1 MQTKQEGGNVP
12 DKSLGLRRFLQA
24 NPVATP
30 EERQELIKS
39 YYLNFGK
46 AAGGNNMFPGGLV
59 PGAPMIMQEYARN
72 PGPAGY
78 EKLGTLTDKK
88 QGVRYTIED
97 IETVDGADGV
107 PEPSKIN
114 YVSEDGTRMSW
125 DLTTNN
131 MGINPVVK
139 AEWGKKNPKTGNP
152 VLPLNVQ
159 QAQTDRNPFKHPVK
173 YMSELLMGPNEDTV
187 SDQTLP
193 FSSLWTPEENKL
205 FQQTGKIPPG
215 RDARELNGTG
225 YQPWVNKSSLN
236 RQEPATI
243 KNNGVLDTVWDS
255 NLNPFGLAQRAIN
268 APADWAH
275 NGQPLQL
282 GVSPDAFIPPLNQPK
297 PAYETNQAG
306 QGYQTQPESHSLLT
320 PFKGANDDGV
330 GMGLAKGMGNVLV
343 AGGQMAGGLGEFLTS
358 PLGAA
363 TLATG
368 GLAAGAARGA
378 VGATEGL
385 AAARAAV
392 AAAATPAELAAA
404 QSALVTA
411 SNAAR
416 AANVI
421 SGVNSAA
428 NAGLQGKFA
437 VDMGTGAW
445 DAGKNAYNEAVGN
458 VPVYNKEGAG
468 YENRGTTNL
477 AGVFHEGANS
487 LMNAAF
493 AGQIGKHTLGAAK
506 DAVMPGQAAVTGAMQ
521 NALTLPPVGQLA
533 SRGENIGDFLF
544 TNTPTGASTPW
555 QNEAPNYRPSFEPQG
570 QGSAGVNTSPELG
583 AADQIRPASAA
594 APVSPEYARARAIL
608 SGQQQPINQP
618 ASIPEPQTLAEVVQK
633 AAEPKYEVPP
643 EMKEQGPV
651 WSPRGQGERPL
662 DPEYQRFSG
671 VAEIL
676 ANEPVDRSNLVSGPG
691 AGRARGVDKNL
702 DPKIAAEA
710 QRASL
715 GLKPGEPLPSGIPG
729 SASTDKSAAER
740 AASTGPDLTEEVK
753 RAGRPVITDREYDV
767 VNAVRLGTD
776 FLEQGDRETI
786 LDGGAVIDPRN
797 VDVPEFAA
805 AKAQGMITP
814 FKKANGVM
822 YWKFTEKG
830 LDLLEQQMEMDG
842 WELKWQ
848 PRPEGGTK
856 LVQAQKAPTEAVE
869 PAAPERNILPVD
881 VIKNLRPFNEYS
893 KVLQQQL
900 SDIIE
905 SGELESKKASVR
917 KEAISRQVAIRA
929 KLKEIAS
936 NPDAANNAPVSEPV
950 AAPVSEPAA
959 APASVADVIAPAKP
973 IKQPK
978 KPKVQ
983 PAAPLEPVV
992 EPAKPPVT
1000 EPVTAAAA
1008 SAAPAAPA
1016 AAPLIDTSAIDAV
1029 VPPQPKVNMSGPT
1042 VRGGPDAPRQR
1053 GERGVRTG
1061 PWLPDAAAQAAQ
1073 TAAPQT
1079 RAPSPAG
1086 QGRVRPQLAKPQ
1098 FNARGMPILS
1108 AKQMFERNNGQL
1120 SRLTYSH
1127 LKDLY
1132 EETVADPSHNPQ
1144 FASRVK
1150 EEMSNRENRFKDTY
1164 SPQQEG
1170 RNLISGDP
1178 VETMTDAQLKDIVD
1192 NGQARI
1198 RAQREIVAGH
1208 NRGDYRSPTR
1218 ERSQEGK
1225 DALRE
1230 LNRLEYQWQFAKQ
1243 EQNKRVRVNAGIA
1256 RPDGS
1261 RIVASKERQ
1270 MMQTR
1275 IDPLTGEEKTAPA
1288 QKRKPVE
1295 ALNHARGRFDK
1306 LSLDEL
1312 IAAEGELRK
1321 QGRGYADKVRDAIQ
1335 ARLKEG
1341 EAVHR
1346 RLYGKDADNIPNP
1359 RTASREQLEGRIP
1372 DLKQEVARLEGEIA
1386 EQRKSGNVDPQTEKS
1401 LSEARGDLSG
1411 FEKELATRDALEKAD
1426 IRYDA
1431 SKGNFKQVS
1440 GDIQGTGTTP
1450 KGSGYKPQPKQ
1461 PAPEKAPPIEG
1472 RDKDVIRNE
1481 GAAAYE
1487 AEQREAASRANPNPL
1502 GLEGQGRDS
1511 SGPAWNP
1518 IDFNRP
1524 VERSG
1529 GGELVVDGIIKKY
1542 GDGNVIPPSKG
1553 LQRALDKL
1561 KASTGKDYEVK
1572 LKRSAVGG
1580 PDGVELHLSEVG
1592 SNMIDASATFT
1603 VKPNGEIHVDWLNTD
1618 KSIERNGVATG
1629 LITQAIKT
1637 VSEQLRDLDPN
1648 TKDRKITLRDASEG
1662 GRSTKALSRALGTE
1676 VPAGRYRGE
1685 TRIGSFDQNRD
1696 YSRGSSDMPA
1706 PDSNNYPGLPFSEAD
1721 VRRYQQSTPAERTE
1735 FMKSLPD
1742 KNTRTEF
1749 FIMSEYL
1756 RNKDWESK
1764 PNIAANIARKEAK
1777 RQALVDKFKAEGHVN
1792 PEWAA
1797 DRELGEGQRPTG
1809 RDPEDVAEER
1819 ASNARF
1825 KETLPQDK
1833 PQKPAAGIGSNAIDL
1848 DGNKRKQTKAERE
1861 RFVANEAVYMRL
1873 SPSQRRI
1880 ADTIARG
1887 GNTVGDILKDIVNS
1901 AKLDKS
1907 QTSSMT
1913 KMAELLLKNSDQKSL
1928 SKMVEMNKDRFLDE
1942 SYYEGS
1948 GIASLNKLI
1957 KGNRLQSLSGE
1968 VSLSQLHLSDPK
1980 DLMRVIMHE
1989 FIHATT
1995 ADKINRA
2002 LFGRVGVGSF
2012 KNDVFGQ
2019 SGQKYIDRIRA
2030 YVRDPKS
2037 DKGIVK
2043 IGQAYLKYLST
2054 LKDKGDMDTR
2064 PITDKKLDI
2073 VGNEETGAGWKG
2085 NAVGQ
2090 GIDVSSHIE
2099 NGQYQASNIHEF
2111 VTATMTEPAFQ
2122 NILKDIKMG
2131 NSNAWS
2137 KFKDAIADI
2146 VGIAPSDSALRY
2158 AFDGVMEVSVKDLSE
2173 FKKGDFKSQAEGL
2186 AQVRMERFLNEGMDP
2201 KEARQRVLDE
2211 LSPGEADAFGFEKQA
2226 DKDLRTPEDIRADID
2241 EVLAEEREK
2250 ANSPNMEG
2258 YWGRQDKVKEL
2269 YAELNAAEEAIVKT
2283 TTSHPL
2289 YEEALRNVEDNNYG
2303 TKKDVQDTNDA
2314 VVQEIR
2320 RLEGIREGN
2329 YDAKRTSQDRTRFYE
2344 KSRRS
2349 EQDLGEE
2356 LRNAREN
2363 TEVERA
2369 RNQARKNLE
2378 RDDAMWDSLPPEVKA
2393 KAEYEATTGA
2403 ESIQERLLNS
2413 ETPEADL
2420 AEIRKEIARD
2430 YNVDP
2435 MLLEDKGGKKP
2446 ELENK
2451 GKEEDITGPMT
2462 EEDWDSFEQSS
2473 DGAPVVRNSFG
2484 IEGQGRNS
2492 SKVGD
2497 FVRKETRA
2505 SINRAQDT
2513 IEVIK
2518 KFTPDS
2524 KLDVAHKAADIVTLS
2539 ALSSGQAHLDKL
2551 AERNNVP
2558 AIREINDLLMGGR
2571 AGDMNRAV
2579 KNGFH
2584 SKVKS
2589 ENNILNNKLNNALR
2603 PLESRLE
2610 DMPSAEQAKLL
2621 EEVGR
2626 AVVSKTRHADAE
2638 IAAAADAVRLV
2649 YRDMYYMQKNA
2660 GIELGNSG
2668 PNYMPRM
2675 LNHEI
2680 VLKNRQKFVNAA
2692 AKAYETTGLD
2702 PADAMDA
2709 ANDWWYSIQR
2719 GDEGFSYDGN
2729 FVFDA
2734 AAHNGEPKH
2743 TRGRIFNDI
2752 AEGHMEPFYNRN
2764 VLDATRQYIGR
2775 AVKATE
2781 LAKRFGPDFG
2791 RYRDLQQRIVD
2802 SGPKG
2807 QGLLREVNETVKGQ
2821 LAPQKIGNSV
2831 LRGANDALAVYQSVR
2846 FLSRAVI
2853 SSLGEPIVGAMRTGQ
2868 VADAGVMMFDSVKQA
2883 YRQARRID
2891 PDYHTKLAEDIGA
2904 IQSILSDSAITS
2916 SVDSRMIDTV
2926 SSGLSKKVQNQFFR
2940 TTGLHQW
2947 TEGTRVASIKL
2958 GERFVRRLA
2967 LDIKSG
2973 GRSREL
2979 SARYL
2984 TELGIDPKDH
2994 ASFSSFIS
3002 KLEGMDQQTRL
3013 KAITNPRGKHAAAYR
3028 DALVRFGEQVIM
3040 DPNRGTR
3047 ARLANHPL
3055 GGLIFGLQSY
3065 LYAFNENVV
3074 KRTLKTTGAAVFN
3087 SDKNN
3092 MSASNRMMLL
3102 APLAIAP
3109 VFAAFQYYQGEF
3121 RDEFMSDPSRAD
3133 DEPLSAGNKF
3143 MRMMSRSAFLGRHDF
3158 VANLF
3163 GSFKYDKD
3171 PATAVAGPALGD
3183 ASTFLKNQI
3192 GLYKDSN
3199 SPDTNTAER
3208 RAARSGYDTG
3218 VAPAAGLVASQLPG
3232 VTGRLAGTALTYA
3245 ANHPATREY
3254 AVGEVAGPPVQ
3265 PKKQTQK
3272 QRDDKKNFVD
3282 LLMEDQ

>member
-46 AAGGNNMFPGGLV
+46 QGGGNNMFPGGLV
-59 PGAPMIMQEYARN
+59 PGAPMIMQEFARN

-97 IETVDGADGV
+97 IETVDGEDGV

-139 AEWGKKNPKTGNP
+139 ADWGKKNPKTGNP
-152 VLPLNVQ
+152 VQPLNVQ

-173 YMSELLMGPNEDTV
+173 YVSELLMGPNEDTI

-193 FSSLWTPEENKL
+193 FSSKWTREENRE
-205 FQQTGKIPPG
+205 FQQTGKIPLG
-215 RDARELNGTG
+215 RDARDLNGMG
-225 YQPWVNKSSLN
+225 YQPWLNKSTLN
-236 RQEPATI
+236 RGEDATI

-268 APADWAH
+268 APADWVH
-275 NGQPLQL
+275 NKG
-282 GVSPDAFIPPLNQPK
+282 K
-297 PAYETNQAG
+297 PAYQTAADG
-306 QGYQTQPESHSLLT
+306 RGYLTEPESHSLLT

-363 TLATG
+363 TMATG
-368 GLAAGAARGA
+368 GLAAGATRGA

-411 SNAAR
+411 GNAAR
-416 AANVI
+416 AANVVA
-421 SGVNSAA
+421 GVNSAA

-487 LMNAAF
+487 LLNAAF

-533 SRGENIGDFLF
+533 SKGENIGDFLF

-608 SGQQQPINQP
+608 SGQQQPANQP

-643 EMKEQGPV
+643 EMKGPV
-651 WSPRGQGERPL
+651 PPGQGQRPL
-662 DPEYQRFSG
+662 DPEYKKYQHLIDAFPDSY
-671 VAEIL
+671 VY
-676 ANEPVDRSNLVSGPG
+676 DRNNLVAGPG
-691 AGRARGVDKNL
+691 AGRARGIDKNL

-710 QRASL
+710 AQRAAL

-729 SASTDKSAAER
+729 SAAKDKSAAEL
-740 AASTGPDLTEEVK
+740 AASTGPSLVPTEAAK
-753 RAGRPVITDREYDV
+753 PVITDREYDV
-767 VNAVRLGTD
+767 INAVRLGTD
-776 FLEQGDRETI
+776 FLNDSDRVAVLE
-786 LDGGAVIDPRN
+786 GEAVIDPRN
-797 VDVPEFAA
+797 VDAPEFAA
-805 AKAQGMITP
+805 AKAQGMIEP
-814 FKKANGVM
+814 FKRANGVQ
-822 YWKFTEKG
+822 YWKYTEKG
-830 LDLLEQQMEMDG
+830 LSLLEQQMEMDG
-842 WELKWQ
+842 YEVNWKGKE
-848 PRPEGGTK
+848 E
-856 LVQAQKAPTEAVE
+856 AAPAA
-869 PAAPERNILPVD
+869 PAAESVATAPERNVMPID

-959 APASVADVIAPAKP
+959 APPSVADVVAPAKP
-973 IKQPK
+973 VKQPK

-1008 SAAPAAPA
+1008 PVAPA
-1016 AAPLIDTSAIDAV
+1016 AAPLIDTSAVESV
-1029 VPPQPKVNMSGPT
+1029 VPPQPKVNVSGPT

-1127 LKDLY
+1127 LKDLH
-1132 EETVADPSHNPQ
+1132 EETIADPGHNPQ
-1144 FASRVK
+1144 FAKRIK
-1150 EEMSNRENRFKDTY
+1150 DEMDNRQNRFKDTY

-1178 VETMTDAQLKDIVD
+1178 VETMTDAQLKDVVD

-1198 RAQREIVAGH
+1198 KAQREIVAGH

-1312 IAAEGELRK
+1312 VAAEAELRK
-1321 QGRGYADKVRDAIQ
+1321 QGRPYADKVKDAIQ

-1341 EAVHR
+1341 DAVHR
-1346 RLYGKDADNIPNP
+1346 RLHGKDADNIPNP
-1359 RTASREQLEGRIP
+1359 RTATREQLEGRIP
-1372 DLKQEVARLEGEIA
+1372 DLKQDVARLEGEIA
-1386 EQRKSGNVDPQTEKS
+1386 EQRKAGGVDPQTEKS
-1401 LSEARGDLSG
+1401 LAEARGDLSG
-1411 FEKELATRDALEKAD
+1411 FEKELAAREAMEKAD

-1431 SKGNFKQVS
+1431 NKGNFKQTS

-1487 AEQREAASRANPNPL
+1487 AEQREAAARANPL

-1511 SGPAWNP
+1511 SGPAWSP

-1542 GDGNVIPPSKG
+1542 GDGNVIPPSNG

-1561 KASTGKDYEVK
+1561 KASTGRDYEVK
-1572 LKRSAVGG
+1572 LKRSTVGG
-1580 PDGVELHLSEVG
+1580 PDGVELHLGEVG

-1603 VKPNGEIHVDWLNTD
+1603 VKPNGEIHVDWLSTD

-1685 TRIGSFDQNRD
+1685 TRIGSFNQNRD
-1696 YSRGSSDMPA
+1696 YSRGSSGRGNA
-1706 PDSNNYPGLPFSEAD
+1706 PEFGGGDRSKG
-1721 VRRYQQSTPAERTE
+1721 RTE
-1735 FMKSLPD
+1735 
-1742 KNTRTEF
+1742 
-1749 FIMSEYL
+1749 
-1756 RNKDWESK
+1756 
-1764 PNIAANIARKEAK
+1764 
-1777 RQALVDKFKAEGHVN
+1777 
-1792 PEWAA
+1792 
-1797 DRELGEGQRPTG
+1797 RE
-1809 RDPEDVAEER
+1809 
-1819 ASNARF
+1819 N
-1825 KETLPQDK
+1825 
-1833 PQKPAAGIGSNAIDL
+1833 
-1848 DGNKRKQTKAERE
+1848 
-1861 RFVANEAVYMRL
+1861 FVANEAVYMRL
-1873 SPSQRRI
+1873 SDAQRRL
-1880 ADTIARG
+1880 ADAITRG
-1887 GNTVGDILKDIVNS
+1887 GSTVGDILKQIVRDS
-1901 AKLDKS
+1901 KS
-1907 QTSSMT
+1907 PDGLGGNMG
-1913 KMAELLLKNSDQKSL
+1913 KMAELLLKNTDGKTL
-1928 SKMVEMNKDRFLDE
+1928 AKMVEMNKDRFIRE
-1942 SYYEGS
+1942 SYYQGS
-1948 GIASLNKLI
+1948 AMSGAARMMGDKSLQTI
-1957 KGNRLQSLSGE
+1957 KGE
-1968 VSLSQLHLSDPK
+1968 VSLSQLHLSNPNDI
-1980 DLMRVIMHE
+1980 MRVVMHE
-1989 FIHATT
+1989 FVHASTS
-1995 ADKINRA
+1995 DKINRA
-2002 LFGRVGVGSF
+2002 IFGRTTTGEF
-2012 KNDVFGQ
+2012 KNDIFGQ
-2019 SGQKYIDRIRA
+2019 SGQKYLDRIRG

-2043 IGQAYLKYLST
+2043 IAQAYLKYLST
-2054 LKDKGDMDTR
+2054 LEAKEIDNR
-2064 PITDKKLDI
+2064 PITTDTL
-2073 VGNEETGAGWKG
+2073 NSPRNAETGESWRT
-2085 NAVGQ
+2085 NVVGQ
-2090 GIDVSSHIE
+2090 GINTAPHGPH
-2099 NGQYQASNIHEF
+2099 GQYRIHNIMEF
-2111 VTATMTEPAFQ
+2111 ITATMTEKDFQ
-2122 NILKDIKMG
+2122 ETLKGIKMG

-2137 KFKDAIADI
+2137 RFKDAVADVMGI
-2146 VGIAPSDSALRY
+2146 VPGDSALRHT
-2158 AFDGVMEVSVKDLSE
+2158 FDGVMEVSVKDLSE
-2173 FKKGDFKSQAEGL
+2173 FKKGDFKSQGENV
-2186 AQVRMERFLNEGMDP
+2186 AQVRMERFMDEGMSPEDAKRRATEEVSP
-2201 KEARQRVLDE
+2201 DKE
-2211 LSPGEADAFGFEKQA
+2211 DAFGFGKQDTA
-2226 DKDLRTPEDIRADID
+2226 EIRSPADITAD
-2241 EVLAEEREK
+2241 IEELLAEEREN
-2250 ANSPNMEG
+2250 ANKPNIDK
-2258 YWGRQDKVKEL
+2258 YFDRQDRL
-2269 YAELNAAEEAIVKT
+2269 AELTAELGVAEDAVMKNT
-2283 TTSHPL
+2283 LEHPR
-2289 YEEALRNVEDNNYG
+2289 YDEALRTVEDNNIGAKY
-2303 TKKDVQDTNDA
+2303 DVQDTHDA
-2314 VVQEIR
+2314 VAAEIR
-2320 RLEGIREGN
+2320 RLEGIDKGN
-2329 YDAKRTSQDRTRFYE
+2329 YDAKRTESDRRRFYE

-2349 EQDLGEE
+2349 EQNLGEE
-2356 LRNAREN
+2356 LRTARDSYDIKRMREI
-2363 TEVERA
+2363 
-2369 RNQARKNLE
+2369 ARKEAADL
-2378 RDDAMWDSLPPEVKA
+2378 DDAWESTPAEVKA
-2393 KAEYEATTGA
+2393 KAEFDAVTSM
-2403 ESIQERLLNS
+2403 ESFQERLGNS
-2413 ETPEADL
+2413 PDPEAEL
-2420 AEIRKEIARD
+2420 AGLREDIARD
-2430 YNVDP
+2430 YGVDP
-2435 MLLEDKGGKKP
+2435 SKMIESKGPESMLLGDKDAAKPKEDV
-2446 ELENK
+2446 
-2451 GKEEDITGPMT
+2451 TGPMT

-2539 ALSSGQAHLDKL
+2539 ALNSGQAHLDKL

-2571 AGDMNRAV
+2571 AGDMTRAV

-2584 SKVKS
+2584 TKVKS
-2589 ENNILNNKLNNALR
+2589 ENNRLNNGLNNALR

-2610 DMPSAEQAKLL
+2610 DLPSAEQAKLL

-2638 IAAAADAVRLV
+2638 VAAAADAVRAV

-2668 PNYMPRM
+2668 PNYIPRM

-2680 VLKNRQKFVNAA
+2680 VLKDRQKFVNAA

-2791 RYRDLQQRIVD
+2791 RYRDLQQRIID

-2883 YRQARRID
+2883 YRQARRIE

-2958 GERFVRRLA
+2958 GERFIRRLA
-2967 LDIKSG
+2967 LDIEGG

-2994 ASFSSFIS
+2994 ASFSKFI
-3002 KLEGMDQQTRL
+3002 KQLEGMDQQTRL
-3013 KAITNPRGKHAAAYR
+3013 KAITNPRGRHASAYR

-3040 DPNRGTR
+3040 DPNRGNR
-3047 ARLANHPL
+3047 ARMANHPL

-3087 SDKNN
+3087 SDNNN

-3109 VFAAFQYYQGEF
+3109 VFAAFQYGQGEF
-3121 RDEFMSDPSRAD
+3121 RDEYLSDPSRAD

-3218 VAPAAGLVASQLPG
+3218 VAPAAGLIASQLPG

-3245 ANHPATREY
+3245 ANHPATREW
-3254 AVGEVAGPPVQ
+3254 AVEKVAGPPVAA
-3265 PKKQTQK
+3265 KKQTQK
-3272 QRDDKKNFVD
+3272 QKDARKNFID
-3282 LLMEDQ
+3282 LLTEEQ